1 MNSKIKKAIK
11 DYGLITLSQLLIAVG
26 VYFFKFQNNFSFGGV
41 SGIAVLVQK
50 NIMFSAGDIVL
61 ILNILLLILGFIFLG
76 KGFGVKTVYSS
87 LLFSVF
93 LIILEKV
100 APLHSPIT
108 DQPILELAYA
118 ITLPAVGAAI
128 LFNIGASSGG
138 TDIVALILQKV
149 SNINIGRAL
158 FITDLF
164 ITLSV
169 FIVFDVKTGLFS
181 FLGLMIKSLAIDSV
195 IENINMC
202 KYFNIICIEP
212 EPIVDYIV
220 NHLHRG
226 ATYYEGTGAFSHG
239 SKYIILTALKR
250 SQALKLRQY
259 IRRVE
264 PSAFIMISNTSEIIG
279 NGFRK

>member
-1 MNSKIKKAIK
+1 
-11 DYGLITLSQLLIAVG
+11 
-26 VYFFKFQNNFSFGGV
+26 
-41 SGIAVLVQK
+41 
-50 NIMFSAGDIVL
+50 
-61 ILNILLLILGFIFLG
+61 
-76 KGFGVKTVYSS
+76 
-87 LLFSVF
+87 
-93 LIILEKV
+93 
-100 APLHSPIT
+100 
-108 DQPILELAYA
+108 
-118 ITLPAVGAAI
+118 
-128 LFNIGASSGG
+128 
-138 TDIVALILQKV
+138 
-149 SNINIGRAL
+149 
-158 FITDLF
+158 
-164 ITLSV
+164 
-169 FIVFDVKTGLFS
+169 
-181 FLGLMIKSLAIDSV
+181 MIKSLAIDSV